1 MSILP
6 HPSDRDAARLP
17 VRGSADLLA
26 REIVSLD
33 ERFAGIDS
41 TLDVFRLAA
50 AAWPERPALTFVPDG
65 SAQASPV
72 DISYARL
79 HERIVRTANHLAS
92 LGLQRDDCVAYL
104 LPNLPEAHYCIW
116 GAQAVCRVAAVNHF
130 LEPAQITELL
140 KAMDAKVVITASAAE
155 APELWAKIAPV
166 LAALPGLRE
175 TLVVGWWS
183 TAGCWARCST
193 SGPAT

>member
-6 HPSDRDAARLP
+6 HPRDQGAARHP

-26 REIVSLD
+26 RETVSLD

-50 AAWPERPALTFVPDG
+50 AAWPELPALSFVPDG
-65 SAQASPV
+65 SAQAPPV

-104 LPNLPEAHYCIW
+104 LPNPPEAHYCIW
-116 GAQAVCRVAAVNHF
+116 GPQAVCRVAAVNHF
-130 LEPAQITELL
+130 RDDRTHGVVAVVAVADEAARAPAWPN
-140 KAMDAKVVITASAAE
+140 SAPDSRCRCR
-155 APELWAKIAPV
+155 APSRSADSFIHQQP
-166 LAALPGLRE
+166 
-175 TLVVGWWS
+175 S
-183 TAGCWARCST
+183 
-193 SGPAT
+193 